1 MCLALQGTFLLTF
14 AICCDIL
21 EKKIVVRSA
30 VMSEIGGL
38 CDNKLEEYYSKFSR

>member
-1 MCLALQGTFLLTF
+1 MTF

-21 EKKIVVRSA
+21 EKKIVVRRA